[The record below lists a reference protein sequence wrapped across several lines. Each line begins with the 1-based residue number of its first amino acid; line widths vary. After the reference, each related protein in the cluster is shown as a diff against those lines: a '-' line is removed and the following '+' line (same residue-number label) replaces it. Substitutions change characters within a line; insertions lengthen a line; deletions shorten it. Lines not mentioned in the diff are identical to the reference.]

1 MQNSHPLIS
10 IVVPVFNEMEVIET
24 FNSILVELLNQEN
37 CSYEI
42 VYIDDGSC
50 DDSYQILK
58 EIKSFNPNVSVIKFS
73 RNFGKELAVS
83 AGLQKSLG
91 DAVVVIDC
99 DLQDPPHLIPLM
111 IHAWKSGADVVN
123 MRRVGREGDSFVK
136 KQTAKYFYKLIKSIG
151 DVEIEENVGDFRL
164 LSRKAVDAINQLP
177 ERNRF
182 MKGLFSW
189 VGYKKTTIDYVRKPR
204 LAGKTKWPYWKLWNF
219 ALDGITNFSTAPL
232 KISVYIGFIFAF
244 IAFFL
249 GLSYLIKTMIYGDE
263 VKGFPTLFLTILF
276 LSGIQLISIGIIGE
290 YISRIFI
297 EIKGRPL
304 YLIDEYLEKNNHS

>member
-232 KISVYIGFIFAF
+232 KISAYIGFIFAF

-276 LSGIQLISIGIIGE
+276 LSGIQLISIGVIGE